1 MKNPCWN
8 RQVKKAH
15 LHNPALRNED
25 VASVVLDSN
34 QGGNGNSWRIHAEN
48 FRFSGDL
55 RWSHIY
61 IYIHVLVH
69 SPSCTFQPKVT
80 WRRCFSGEKTYV
92 GEVVPR
98 RDGRHAPTVQQYQ
111 VDLSSGCDLPIKRL
125 DLYEYDTEYI
135 CIARSSQLDIHIY
148 IYSICRVNII
158 IHYLFQSVQIC

>member
-1 MKNPCWN
+1 M
-8 RQVKKAH
+8 
-15 LHNPALRNED
+15 
-25 VASVVLDSN
+25 
-34 QGGNGNSWRIHAEN
+34 ITY
-48 FRFSGDL
+48 
-55 RWSHIY
+55 IY

-148 IYSICRVNII
+148 IQYM
-158 IHYLFQSVQIC
+158 

>member
-55 RWSHIY
+55 RWSKI
-61 IYIHVLVH
+61 IVR
-69 SPSCTFQPKVT
+69 Q
-80 WRRCFSGEKTYV
+80 
-92 GEVVPR
+92 
-98 RDGRHAPTVQQYQ
+98 RDILNVNVWATHGVCGY
-111 VDLSSGCDLPIKRL
+111 C
-125 DLYEYDTEYI
+125 Y
-135 CIARSSQLDIHIY
+135 CI
-148 IYSICRVNII
+148 SISIISII
-158 IHYLFQSVQIC
+158 ILIIIININI